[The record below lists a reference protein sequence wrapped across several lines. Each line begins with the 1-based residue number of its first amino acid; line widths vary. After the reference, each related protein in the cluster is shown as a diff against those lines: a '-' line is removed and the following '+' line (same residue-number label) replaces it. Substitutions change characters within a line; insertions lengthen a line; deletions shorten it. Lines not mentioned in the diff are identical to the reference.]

1 MVCPV
6 SAQPLPGGP
15 DYAGRSLT
23 QVLPSAAAALGLP
36 GWSNALGL
44 PTARRVAV
52 VMVDGLGSAHLRRH
66 AGHAPFL
73 KSAQAQSGSQVLTAA
88 FPTTTA
94 ASLSSLGTGLAP
106 GGHGLVGYDVLDP
119 ERQVVINQLGGWDR
133 TTAPRAWQPHATVFE
148 RIASSPVEAES
159 VTVSLP
165 KFRDSALTEASLR
178 GSRFEEGTTLH
189 ARFQRARQEL
199 STGPVKLV
207 YLYLN
212 ELDRAGHRHGTG
224 SADWLH
230 ALEEIDGALRRLV
243 RQVPPDTLVLATG
256 DHGMIDIPESG
267 RIDYSTQDRLLDG
280 IEHTAG
286 EPRFVHLH
294 FAVGAT
300 ERVRAA
306 TRAQWESDYGTRAW
320 VLSRD
325 EAVAAGWFGTVTE
338 TVRPRIGDLLI
349 APFEQIALFDGRRAG
364 PNAFEMVGHHGA
376 PTRAEREVPLLLLHA
391 PTA

>member
-1 MVCPV
+1 M
-6 SAQPLPGGP
+6 SAPPLPTGP
-15 DYAGRSLT
+15 DYRGRSLT
-23 QVLPSAAAALGLP
+23 QLLPSAAAALGLS
-36 GWSNALGL
+36 GWSNVLGFSG
-44 PTARRVAV
+44 ARRVLV
-52 VMVDGLGSAHLRRH
+52 VMVDGLGSAHLKRFS
-66 AGHAPFL
+66 GHAPFL
-73 KSAQAQSGSQVLTAA
+73 KAAQGQPGSTVLSAS

-94 ASLSSLGTGLAP
+94 ASLSSLGTGLEP
-106 GGHGLVGYDVLDP
+106 GAHGLVGYDVLDP
-119 ERQVVINQLGGWDR
+119 ERQVVVNQLGGWDR
-133 TTAPRAWQPHATVFE
+133 TTDPFDWQPHPTVFE
-148 RIASSPVEAES
+148 RIAAAPEEAET

-165 KFRDSALTEASLR
+165 KFRASALTDASLR

-199 STGPVKLV
+199 SSGPAKLV

-212 ELDRAGHRHGTG
+212 ELDRAGHRGGTG
-224 SADWLH
+224 SEDWLH
-230 ALEEIDGALRRLV
+230 ALEEIDGALRRLT

-267 RIDYSTQDRLLDG
+267 RIDYSTQERLLDG

-294 FAVGAT
+294 FADDASA
-300 ERVRAA
+300 RVRTA
-306 TRAQWESDYGTRAW
+306 TRSQWESAYGSRAW

-325 EAVAAGWFGTVTE
+325 EAVAAGWFGDVTE
-338 TVRPRIGDLLI
+338 AVRPRIGDLLI

-376 PTRAEREVPLLLLHA
+376 PTRAEREVPLLVLHTPA
-391 PTA
+391 A